1 MKSLFPVVDALP
13 SPSRQRSRTALA
25 PLAFGLLA
33 ASAACNQ
40 SYAVVTVEL
49 GLDGGKS
56 VPQIYQIQSTA
67 TDGTSTNLATGP
79 LEQDPIAFPKTYVIK
94 LPNAA
99 TSLQVLVEGL
109 DLNSNIALRGLSQ
122 PKSFPAGS
130 SEVPISVTLTKP
142 CATTLDCAGAN
153 VCSGASICTV
163 APFET
168 DAGACV
174 NPDTPAPLAFG
185 TPCDTAGGR
194 CDAHLDCVSPWHYCG
209 DGNQDGGPA
218 PLPDG
223 GLLARQCDWGTPDGG
238 CTGPDDE
245 CNANAANHCHLD
257 CTAPTC
263 GDGYVDSNERC
274 DLGPRNG
281 KAVGCNATCT
291 LFGNAT
297 VIAGN
302 GDVYPDGGQCVFE
315 CTQDGPGASAMFDEP
330 TNLAVVAGT
339 LYVVESTNFD
349 LRGIQLTPPYMV
361 STVAGNPH
369 ILTNR
374 PGVGTNAGFI
384 YPIGVVAFQ
393 GNLLVGTLSN
403 IEEVALPSE
412 LVTTFA
418 GPDGGDSPS
427 EVNGPF
433 AQAHFSSVSALAYD
447 GNDTIYDVDQTGG
460 TQIIRKLSVSAGEV
474 STILGNTSSEG
485 YFVEPYGMVL
495 VDGQLFVTDNNE
507 NLIKSLD
514 VDGGGIRTVAGSG
527 EAVQNGQYTDCDAA
541 SVADGKCVSSFS
553 YPYGMCTD
561 GKTIYLM
568 DGHDH
573 AVRQIDPLT
582 SAVTTVVNDAGLD
595 NPNGCAW
602 DPDAGVLYISDDSAT
617 LSTPDTG
624 GRGNKIWVIR

>member
-1 MKSLFPVVDALP
+1 MKSSLPVVDALP
-13 SPSRQRSRTALA
+13 SPCRQRSRTALA

-109 DLNSNIALRGLSQ
+109 DLNRNIALRGLSL

-153 VCSGASICTV
+153 VCTGASICTV

-174 NPDTPAPLAFG
+174 NPDTPVPLGFG

-194 CDAHLDCVSPWHYCG
+194 CDAHLDCISPWRYCG

-238 CTGPDDE
+238 CTGPDE
-245 CNANAANHCHLD
+245 QCNANAANHCHLD
-257 CTAPTC
+257 CTAPSC

-274 DLGPRNG
+274 DLGARNG

-291 LFGNAT
+291 LFGNAS

-302 GDVYPDGGQCVFE
+302 GDTFPDGGQCVSD
-315 CTQDGPGASAMFDEP
+315 CLQDGPGASAMFDQP
-330 TNLAVVAGT
+330 TGLALMNQT

-349 LRGIQLTPPYMV
+349 VRSVALTPPYTV
-361 STVAGNPH
+361 STVAGNPA
-369 ILTNR
+369 ILANQ
-374 PGVGTNAGFI
+374 PGQGTDAGFI
-384 YPIGVVAFQ
+384 LPTGLLAYNGE
-393 GNLLVGTLSN
+393 LLVGTFAN
-403 IEEVALPSE
+403 ISDITFPGDFVG
-412 LVTTFA
+412 TFA
-418 GPDGGDSPS
+418 GPVTGNSNGTADGPFLGSNPARFAGVSSIVYDGENTMYSVDYVSAHIRKLALDTSEVTTIVNENQNTNFEVPYGMALVNGRLFVSDTNANYIKSMDLDGGD
-427 EVNGPF
+427 
-433 AQAHFSSVSALAYD
+433 
-447 GNDTIYDVDQTGG
+447 
-460 TQIIRKLSVSAGEV
+460 
-474 STILGNTSSEG
+474 
-485 YFVEPYGMVL
+485 
-495 VDGQLFVTDNNE
+495 
-507 NLIKSLD
+507 
-514 VDGGGIRTVAGSG
+514 IRTVAG
-527 EAVQNGQYTDCDAA
+527 NGGAATHGYVDCDAA
-541 SVADGKCVSSFS
+541 SISSGQCTTSVS
-553 YPYGMCTD
+553 YPYGLCSD

-573 AVRQIDPLT
+573 AVRQFDPQT
-582 SAVTTVVNDAGLD
+582 FAMSTVVNDAGLD
-595 NPNGCAW
+595 NPSNCVW
-602 DPDAGVLYISDDSAT
+602 DPDAGVLYLTDDSST
-617 LSTPDTG
+617 LSTPDSNG
-624 GRGNKIWVIR
+624 QGNKIWIVR